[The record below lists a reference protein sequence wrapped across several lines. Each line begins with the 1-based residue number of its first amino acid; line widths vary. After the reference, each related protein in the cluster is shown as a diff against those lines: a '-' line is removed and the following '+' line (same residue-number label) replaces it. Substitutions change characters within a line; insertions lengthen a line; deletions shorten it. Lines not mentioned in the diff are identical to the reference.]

1 MITNILQDIPHKIVQ
16 LPAKAIL
23 LDAGNIATDI
33 FFVKT
38 GCLRSWFN
46 ADGKDVT
53 LQFFMP
59 GQPVASFESLV
70 NSTPSEYSIETI
82 LPTEVAIVNGLEF
95 KSWVESHP
103 EYHLQGIYFAMERL
117 SSYQKLFLSRIKDTP
132 QERYELLLKE
142 HPEIITQ
149 IPQHYIASYLG
160 ITPVSLSRIRS
171 RLGIS

>member
-70 NSTPSEYSIETI
+70 NST
-82 LPTEVAIVNGLEF
+82 L
-95 KSWVESHP
+95 
-103 EYHLQGIYFAMERL
+103 
-117 SSYQKLFLSRIKDTP
+117 
-132 QERYELLLKE
+132 
-142 HPEIITQ
+142 
-149 IPQHYIASYLG
+149 
-160 ITPVSLSRIRS
+160 
-171 RLGIS
+171 